1 MIFNLSKNKQHF
13 LEAEGHLL
21 ATGGPGS
28 GKTTIALVKAQCHVS
43 ENRLHKGQRVLFL
56 SFARATIARVAEQA
70 VEIIPKEDRERIE
83 INTYHGFIW
92 NLIRSYGF
100 LLHSQNIQLLTPSN
114 AASRLSSV
122 AKAPKAVKE
131 QEKLRLFHEEALLH
145 FDLFALKAYE
155 LLSGCSKLRKI
166 ISSSYPFIILDE
178 FQDTDAEQWSLIQL
192 LGEDSVLLALADLDQ
207 RIYDFR
213 GASPQRVK
221 EFVDKFNPIRFDFD
235 DENHRN
241 GTTEITVFGNDL
253 LLGEHRGKC
262 YNGVIV
268 EQYPF
273 SRYNHVE
280 LKKRV
285 ISAKS
290 RLQKKAG
297 EWTLAVLVPTN
308 KLMLEVSDA
317 LERQHEFNNGS
328 CLPHIYHEVAID
340 SEGPTLA
347 AVLISG
353 LLEGGE
359 CISEISNQLLINTSE
374 YLRGHKGNN
383 PTQDD
388 LQLADGVNKYITTGK
403 ALGSKRLALIK
414 EASAIAALRLGI
426 QLVGS
431 PEVDWIAVRNI
442 VERST
447 SEVFIDV
454 ARNSKYLRLLHKG
467 AVLRS
472 RLNELWKQNGDYTGA
487 AKAVKNALLQD
498 HFVATTKA
506 LQGIYV
512 MTMHKSKGKEFDEVI
527 VYERHNPPCDR
538 FVKDETTEDDLD
550 ARRRLLRVAIT
561 RAKNK
566 VTILTPDRYPSR
578 IFF

>member
-13 LEAEGHLL
+13 LEVEGHLL

-28 GKTTIALVKAQCHVS
+28 GKTTIALMKAQRHVI
-43 ENRLHKGQRVLFL
+43 ENRLRKGQRVLFL
-56 SFARATIARVAEQA
+56 SFARATIARIAEQA
-70 VEIIPKEDRERIE
+70 IGIISKVHRERVE
-83 INTYHGFIW
+83 INTYHGFMW

-122 AKAPKAVKE
+122 AKASKAVKE
-131 QEKLRLFHEEALLH
+131 QEKLRLLREEALLH
-145 FDLFALKAYE
+145 FDLFASKAYE

-213 GASPQRVK
+213 GASPYRVK
-221 EFVDKFNPIRFDFD
+221 EFIDKFNPIRFDFD

-241 GTTEITVFGNDL
+241 GTTEIAVFGNDL
-253 LLGEHRGKC
+253 LLGRHRGKQ

-273 SRYNHVE
+273 SYNHIE

-285 ISAKS
+285 ISEKS
-290 RLQKKAG
+290 RLQKNAEK
-297 EWTLAVLVPTN
+297 WTLAILVPTN

-317 LERQHEFNNGS
+317 LEKRHDFKNGS
-328 CLPHIYHEVAID
+328 CLPHIRHEVAID
-340 SEGPTLA
+340 SEAPTLA
-347 AVLISG
+347 AILISG

-359 CISEISNQLLINTSE
+359 CITEISNRLLINTRE
-374 YLRGHKGNN
+374 YLRGHRGDH
-383 PTQDD
+383 PTQND
-388 LQLADGVNKYITTGK
+388 LRLADGIDKYITTGK
-403 ALGSKRLALIK
+403 SPGSKRSVLIK
-414 EASAIAALRLGI
+414 EANAIAASRAGI
-426 QLVGS
+426 RFIGS
-431 PEVDWIAVRNI
+431 PEADWITVRSI
-442 VERST
+442 IERSA
-447 SEVFIDV
+447 SKVFIDI
-454 ARNSKYLRLLHKG
+454 AKNSKYLRLLHKG
-467 AVLRS
+467 TTLRS
-472 RLNELWKQNGDYTGA
+472 RLNELWKQKRDYTGSTET
-487 AKAVKNALLQD
+487 VKNALLQD

-512 MTMHKSKGKEFDEVI
+512 MTMHKSKGKQFDEVI
-527 VYERHNPPCDR
+527 VYEGQELFRDR
-538 FVKDETTEDDLD
+538 FNKANQNSLD
-550 ARRRLLRVAIT
+550 SRLRLLRVAIT

-566 VTILTPDRYPSR
+566 VTILTPMKSPSEV
-578 IFF
+578 FF